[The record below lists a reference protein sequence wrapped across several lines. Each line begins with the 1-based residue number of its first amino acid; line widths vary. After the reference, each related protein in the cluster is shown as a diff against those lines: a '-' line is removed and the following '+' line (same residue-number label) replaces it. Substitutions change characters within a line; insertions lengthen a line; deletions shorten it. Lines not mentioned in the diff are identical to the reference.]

1 MLGNMLGGGGERVLS
16 QKNMNMA
23 LKVASYVGLP
33 FQFEILWKMRAI
45 VES

>member
-16 QKNMNMA
+16 QKNMA

-33 FQFEILWKMRAI
+33 FQFEILWKMGAI